1 VSFTSAIPTPQLLL
15 KSYARIPV
23 ETIARMTLPML
34 YLAAPPHAERLE
46 SLVRN
51 ATVEVVAQE
60 LPQELV
66 KKNKAG
72 ELKSKWR

>member
-1 VSFTSAIPTPQLLL
+1 MSFTSAIPTPQVLL

-23 ETIARMTLPML
+23 ETIARMTFPML
-34 YLAAPPHAERLE
+34 YLVAPPHVARLE

-51 ATVEVVAQE
+51 ATVEVVANE

-72 ELKSKWR
+72 ELRSKWR

>member
-1 VSFTSAIPTPQLLL
+1 MSFTSAIPTPQLLL

-23 ETIARMTLPML
+23 ETIARMTFPML
-34 YLAAPPHAERLE
+34 YLAAPPRAARLE

-51 ATVEVVAQE
+51 ATVEVVANE

-72 ELKSKWR
+72 ELRSKWR